1 MSPQLRNRRC
11 TRAMNTVWWLLG
23 SADWLANSASKSS
36 PIQPPSSDSVFMERF
51 KPLKRLDLILS
62 LSKDED
68 TFSGFF
74 SSLLGVLFKAGQP
87 CLVKSLAIISL
98 QPPGEKTYAK
108 FTQILDRPAFN
119 RKRLKAE
126 KLIDSK
132 VLEQLIRVQEDAGC
146 SSFSRNRHRVFSIKR
161 EASEWTCIRIWKRP

>member
-74 SSLLGVLFKAGQP
+74 SFLLKVIMCGVITHFDSMTSIALFG
-87 CLVKSLAIISL
+87 LASH
-98 QPPGEKTYAK
+98 
-108 FTQILDRPAFN
+108 
-119 RKRLKAE
+119 
-126 KLIDSK
+126 S
-132 VLEQLIRVQEDAGC
+132 
-146 SSFSRNRHRVFSIKR
+146 
-161 EASEWTCIRIWKRP
+161 